1 MPVRVSI
8 GLPNAREGRQ
18 NPVQTVKLEDILRFA
33 RLAEELGY
41 YSLWPNE
48 FIVAHESV
56 TSRYE
61 DPPNLFDTIVTMSY
75 VAAATE
81 RIRITPSTIVLPYH
95 EPLQLSRQLATLDVF
110 SGGRITLGI
119 GLGGSADEYR
129 QHFRNLRRPNRGRM
143 MEEYTAALRALW
155 SDGPA
160 AFSGEYTSFENV
172 DLHPKPVQRPLPI
185 LMAGHVDS
193 TFRRIAAYGQG
204 WINSSSLPDD
214 LRAQMATI
222 RKYYDEAG
230 RGDESFEVARQF
242 VMSIGST
249 EEEARAI
256 HAAAMPPP
264 SRAGYSPPAQ
274 RAGHGGHSQE
284 RVLIGS
290 TEQIRNRLLEYCEV
304 GITEICA
311 IFFHADADTAERQL
325 RLFAE
330 EVMPAL
336 PLEA

>member
-1 MPVRVSI
+1 
-8 GLPNAREGRQ
+8 
-18 NPVQTVKLEDILRFA
+18 
-33 RLAEELGY
+33 
-41 YSLWPNE
+41 
-48 FIVAHESV
+48 
-56 TSRYE
+56 
-61 DPPNLFDTIVTMSY
+61 
-75 VAAATE
+75 
-81 RIRITPSTIVLPYH
+81 
-95 EPLQLSRQLATLDVF
+95 
-110 SGGRITLGI
+110 
-119 GLGGSADEYR
+119 
-129 QHFRNLRRPNRGRM
+129 M